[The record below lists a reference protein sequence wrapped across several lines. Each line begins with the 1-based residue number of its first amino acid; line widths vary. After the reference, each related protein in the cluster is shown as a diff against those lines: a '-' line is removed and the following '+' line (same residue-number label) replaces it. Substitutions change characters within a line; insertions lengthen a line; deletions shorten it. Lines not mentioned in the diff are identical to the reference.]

1 MATDSLTKYT
11 CDECE
16 VSIIAETKP
25 RGWVRLLST
34 KSSHSTVGSDVQ
46 HHSFPP
52 VVYSPSNRVTTKAL
66 PEKGWWCSAKCLST
80 WVHKAAEDVIERAKL
95 NH

>member
-1 MATDSLTKYT
+1 MATASLTNYT
-11 CDECE
+11 CDECG
-16 VSIIAETKP
+16 VSIISEAKP

-34 KSSHSTVGSDVQ
+34 RRSTGLTIPEIQ

-52 VVYSPSNRVTTKAL
+52 VVYSPSRRVTTRALSEKA
-66 PEKGWWCSAKCLST
+66 WWCSAKCLST
-80 WVHKAAEDVIERAKL
+80 WVHRAAEDVIERAKL

>member
-1 MATDSLTKYT
+1 MATSSLTNYT
-11 CDECE
+11 CDECGNYVISE
-16 VSIIAETKP
+16 VKP

-34 KSSHSTVGSDVQ
+34 KFRTGSTGSEVM
-46 HHSFPP
+46 HHGLPP
-52 VVYSPSNRVTTKAL
+52 VVYSTPATTKGL

-80 WVHKAAEDVIERAKL
+80 WVHRAAEDVIERAKL